1 MQEPG
6 NKQPGKKKPG
16 NEEPGKKEPG
26 KKEPGKTLAAAKS
39 AVRPAQRLPP
49 PARGDF
55 LPDLCTV
62 LGVFHLVL
70 VGELL
75 AIALTLFDRGLLD
88 FNWNLLGVSS
98 MLIQWIILSSAA
110 VLCPLRPWLRRQGP
124 RVAGGASF
132 TAVLLVALT
141 ISALSGLIP
150 PGEEGPFWDRVAT
163 HLLITAVF
171 AGIVLRYFYL
181 QQQLRNQQQSELEAR
196 IQALQARIRPHF
208 LFNSMNSIASLIA
221 TDPAAAEKMVVDLS
235 DLFRASLTDQGLIP
249 LQQELSLCQ
258 RFAEIEQIR
267 LGPRLQ
273 VVWDIQYLPEALI
286 PGLLLQPILENAIF
300 HGIQPRKNGGRV
312 EIIVRGKDDVCEI
325 TVTNPLA
332 DSVNLRSKGTG
343 VALENIRH
351 RLHAY
356 YGDKAGLELGAEAG
370 CYRVRLYFPSI
381 PPARG

>member
-1 MQEPG
+1 MDNSNREYSSRENPAQENFMQEPG
-6 NKQPGKKKPG
+6 
-16 NEEPGKKEPG
+16 
-26 KKEPGKTLAAAKS
+26 KTHADAPS
-39 AVRPAQRLPP
+39 ANGEGARLLP

-70 VGELL
+70 VGELV

-88 FNWNLLGVSS
+88 FNWNLLGISS
-98 MLIQWIILSSAA
+98 MLIQWIVLSSAA

-132 TAVLLVALT
+132 AAVLLVALA
-141 ISALSGLIP
+141 ISALSGLLP
-150 PGEEGPFWDRVAT
+150 PAEEGPFWDRVVT

-221 TDPAAAEKMVVDLS
+221 TDPVAAEKMVVDLS

-258 RFAEIEQIR
+258 RFAEIEQVR

-273 VVWDIQYLPEALI
+273 VHWQIQDLPDAVI

-300 HGIQPRKNGGRV
+300 HGIQPRKDGGRV
-312 EIIVRGKDDVCEI
+312 EIRVQGNDELCEI
-325 TVTNPLA
+325 SVTNPLA
-332 DSVNLRSKGTG
+332 DTVNSRSKGTG

-356 YGDKAGLELGAEAG
+356 YGDKAGLELGADAG
-370 CYRVRLYFPSI
+370 RYHVRVHFPRV
-381 PPARG
+381 PPDRA